1 MVRVHQVLITSL
13 LITEMR
19 VVSKLGKMCLF
30 NVKRWFNYRR
40 LNHSKKLKRRDF
52 SLNLTVQPEIFKT

>member
-30 NVKRWFNYRR
+30 NVKR
-40 LNHSKKLKRRDF
+40 L
-52 SLNLTVQPEIFKT
+52 V